1 MSFIL
6 NRDINNKAVKKN
18 VIITNTIKPNSLKA
32 SIGTTGS
39 NEFVTLDTLNLN
51 NSQITASATELN
63 YLQVLPGIAEASKAI
78 VLNTSRNIA
87 TINTITC
94 TTSVIVNGNIIT
106 NNNDISGGSSDDL
119 KNPYLTNIIPG
130 IGKEL
135 KTLITDSKNNISN
148 INVLTTNNLKIFDTQ
163 LEFNNLNKT
172 YHLDNIKKVV
182 TSKNTTNESLLGK
195 FVSLSNT
202 DTNVNNNIWRSICW
216 SPQLGIFAAVSNS
229 SGNKVAISNN
239 GIQWNTYLTPQYSVS
254 THDNY
259 YGICWSPELSMFI
272 AVGQSIIRSY
282 DGINW
287 TNSIVPYYINLRSV
301 CWSPEL
307 SLFVAVGISGGNNNR
322 VLKSYDGITWTSAEA
337 SYNNSWISICW
348 SPKLKLFVAVAS
360 SGENIY
366 RVMIS
371 NNGNNWN
378 LVNHNLF
385 TNLEWYNIIW
395 SEELGLFL
403 ATNISSNKIIRSYD
417 GVNWDYCYP
426 SETSSQWSTNMKI
439 IIWIKELNM
448 AVSFMESNTGYYY
461 SYDGIKW
468 ERGNSGINT
477 NFTSIAWSSAL
488 GMLVL
493 STSGSPKLYVSRMIK
508 TNKSSFKSNLD
519 LIYIDQ
525 NTSYVGFNTRT
536 PNKPLEIN
544 HSSGNCLKM
553 TTPVVS
559 PVSNNIMTFDISNDG
574 ILNLT
579 CSNSISGPRSINI
592 VTNNATYGLKLN
604 NILLLPTITEYGYI
618 SGITNGIAQS
628 NKPLVVDENIDI
640 TNIELLSC
648 SSLTVN
654 DENID
659 NSNNNIYLL
668 NVEPGIAIESKG
680 LITDSFNNIN
690 NINKVETLSIELTYN
705 KLFVSNNEENIN
717 TNNLI
722 NKINGY
728 KKITQLNTV
737 TASSWIT
744 NTISG
749 VTDIIDI
756 CWAPELHLFVLI
768 TNSSIRTS
776 YDGITWTIQN
786 SPFGNTTVNYKSI
799 CWSSDLGMFAIT
811 SGLSGSWTGILT
823 SKDGIIWIPRE
834 IETNTTDSQV
844 IWASE
849 LKMFIFLSKTPP
861 RGYFI
866 YISRDGS
873 AWRNVSFSGVDSN
886 VQWSSVCWCNKLSL
900 LVVCSSNSSYI
911 ATSPDAF
918 NWTIT
923 SVNDPSNTSYNYI
936 AWSDELNMSVA
947 VSGLSVAYS
956 YDGINW
962 YRSLLPY
969 SAQNIKWISDLNI
982 FITSGS
988 STNFSYSYDGLTW
1001 NSGLLPSNS
1010 GWNRIHWISE
1020 LNMLFI
1026 IKSDQIAY
1034 TIVSGSTNNK
1044 ANLFAHRNHVFMNKT
1059 NGRLGIGTESPNYQL
1074 ELSTDSAGKPSST
1087 TWTVASDSRLKEDIE
1102 LANLNICYDVIKNLK
1117 LKKYSWKNNIFDKYQ
1132 IYDRTKLG
1140 WIADEVEEVFPKA
1153 VEIKKAYNLDDCKVL
1168 NIDQIVTSIYGFTQK
1183 IINDYENID
1192 SDIANID
1199 NKINQIESFI
1209 SKLELN

>member
-18 VIITNTIKPNSLKA
+18 VIVTNTVKPTSLKA

-39 NEFVTLDTLNLN
+39 NEFVTLNTLNLN
-51 NSQITASATELN
+51 NTQITASATDLN

-78 VLNTSRNIA
+78 VLNSSRNIA

-94 TTSVIVNGNIIT
+94 TTSIIVNGNIIT
-106 NNNDISGGSSDDL
+106 SNNDISGGSSDDIN
-119 KNPYLTNIIPG
+119 NPYLTNIIPG
-130 IGKEL
+130 VGTEL
-135 KTLITDSKNNISN
+135 KTLITDSKSNISN
-148 INVLTTNNLKIFDTQ
+148 INTLTTNNLKIFDTQ

-182 TSKNTTNESLLGK
+182 TSKNSTNELLLGK
-195 FVSLSNT
+195 FNSLSNT
-202 DTNVNNNIWRSICW
+202 DTNVNNNTWRSICW
-216 SPQLGIFAAVSNS
+216 SSQLGIFAAVSNS

-239 GIQWNTYLTPQYSVS
+239 GIQWNSYLTPQYSDV

-259 YGICWSPELSMFI
+259 YGICWSPELGMFI
-272 AVGQSIIRSY
+272 AVGQSIIRSS

-287 TNSIVPYYINLRSV
+287 TNSIVPYYVNLRSV

-322 VLKSYDGITWTSAEA
+322 VLKSSDGITWTSAEA
-337 SYNNSWISICW
+337 SYNNSWISVCW
-348 SPKLKLFVAVAS
+348 SPKLKLFLAVAS

-366 RVMIS
+366 RVMVS

-378 LVNHNLF
+378 LVTHTLF
-385 TNLEWYNIIW
+385 NNLEWYSVIW

-403 ATNISSNKIIRSYD
+403 ATNISANKIIRSSD
-417 GVNWDYCYP
+417 GINWDYCYP
-426 SETSSQWSTNMKI
+426 SEASSQWSSNMKI

-468 ERGNSGINT
+468 ERGSSGINT
-477 NFTSIAWSSAL
+477 TFTSIAWSPAL

-493 STSGSPKLYVSRMIK
+493 STSGSPKLYISRIIK
-508 TNKSSFKSNLD
+508 TNKSGFKSTSD

-525 NTSYVGFNTRT
+525 NTSYVGFNTQT

-553 TTPVVS
+553 TTPVTS
-559 PVSNNIMTFDISNDG
+559 PASTNIMTFDVSSDG

-579 CSNSISGPRSINI
+579 CYNSVSGGRSINI
-592 VTNNATYGLKLN
+592 LTNYSSYGLKLN
-604 NILLLPTITEYGYI
+604 NILLLPTITQYDYI
-618 SGITNGIAQS
+618 SNITNGIGQS
-628 NKPLVVDENIDI
+628 NKPIVVDENRNISNIDV
-640 TNIELLSC
+640 LSC
-648 SSLTVN
+648 DSLTVN
-654 DENID
+654 GVNID
-659 NSNNNIYLL
+659 NSNNNEYLL
-668 NVEPGIAIESKG
+668 NVEPGIASASKG
-680 LITDSFNNIN
+680 LITDTSNNIS
-690 NINKVETLSIELTYN
+690 NINRIESLSTDLTYN

-722 NKINGY
+722 NKINSY
-728 KKITQLNTV
+728 KKITQLNTIT
-737 TASSWIT
+737 TASWST

-749 VTDIIDI
+749 VTDIVDI
-756 CWAPELHLFVLI
+756 CWSPELHLFILI
-768 TNSSIRTS
+768 TNSTIRTS
-776 YDGITWTIQN
+776 YDGITWTTQI
-786 SPFGNTTVNYKSI
+786 SPFGTTIVNYKSI
-799 CWSSDLGMFAIT
+799 CWSSDLGMFAIS
-811 SGLSGSWTGILT
+811 SGLASSFTGIIT
-823 SKDGIIWIPRE
+823 SKDGISWTARE

-849 LKMFIFLSKTPP
+849 LKMFIFLSKTAP

-866 YISRDGS
+866 YTSRDGS
-873 AWRNVSFSGVDSN
+873 AWRNVTFSGVNSN

-900 LVVCSSNSSYI
+900 LIVCSSNSSYI
-911 ATSPDAF
+911 ATSPDAL

-923 SVNDPSNTSYNYI
+923 SVNDPSNANYNSI
-936 AWSDELNMSVA
+936 AWSEELNMAVA
-947 VSGLSVAYS
+947 ISGLSVSYS

-962 YRSLLPY
+962 YRSFLPY
-969 SAQNIKWISDLNI
+969 SGQNIKWISDLNV
-982 FITSGS
+982 FVTSGS

-1010 GWNRIHWISE
+1010 AWNRIHWISE
-1020 LNMLFI
+1020 LNMLCI

-1034 TIVSGSTNNK
+1034 TIVSGLIDNK

-1087 TWTVASDSRLKEDIE
+1087 TWTIASDSRLKEDIE

-1117 LKKYSWKNNIFDKYQ
+1117 LKKYTWKNNIFDKYQ

-1192 SDIANID
+1192 TDISNID
-1199 NKINQIESFI
+1199 TKINQIESFI